1 MKKTLKIF
9 ERAYSFLEAA
19 PFPEADAAQD
29 PASQGQQAAD
39 PTMPAEPPPVEG
51 EPEVQELTSQAEVAY
66 IKKLINIV
74 QSVITSPPDEKTR
87 SDIANFNIDT
97 VKPDNAREM
106 LSKFENLLTDTT
118 GDFETAA
125 IDNKFEL

>member
-1 MKKTLKIF
+1 MKKTLKLI
-9 ERAYSFLEAA
+9 EKAYSFLEAA
-19 PFPEADAAQD
+19 PFPEAGDEAGTEA
-29 PASQGQQAAD
+29 PAAAD
-39 PTMPAEPPPVEG
+39 PTTPDQPPPAEG
-51 EPEVQELTSQAEVAY
+51 EPEVQQLTSQAEVAY

-74 QSVITSPPDEKTR
+74 QSVITSPPDERTR

>member
-1 MKKTLKIF
+1 MINFKDYYKL
-9 ERAYSFLEAA
+9 LEQDM
-19 PFPEADAAQD
+19 PPPPEAP
-29 PASQGQQAAD
+29 PAGD
-39 PTMPAEPPPVEG
+39 PTMPVEAPPVEG

-66 IKKLINIV
+66 IKKLISIV

-106 LSKFENLLTDTT
+106 LSKFESLLTDTT
-118 GDFETAA
+118 GDFETAG
-125 IDNKFEL
+125 IDNKYGL

>member
-1 MKKTLKIF
+1 MKKTLKII
-9 ERAYSFLEAA
+9 EQTYKLLEQDMPPETAA
-19 PFPEADAAQD
+19 AAE
-29 PASQGQQAAD
+29 AD
-39 PTMPAEPPPVEG
+39 PTMPAEPPPAEG

>member
-1 MKKTLKIF
+1 MSKTLNLI
-9 ERAYSFLEAA
+9 ENYLHLLEQDA
-19 PFPEADAAQD
+19 PPPPPAPE
-29 PASQGQQAAD
+29 GEGAD
-39 PTMPAEPPPVEG
+39 PTMPAEAPPAEG

-74 QSVITSPPDEKTR
+74 QSVITSPPDEATR

-106 LSKFENLLTDTT
+106 LSKFESLLTDTT
-118 GDFETAA
+118 GDFETAG
-125 IDNKFEL
+125 IDNKYGL